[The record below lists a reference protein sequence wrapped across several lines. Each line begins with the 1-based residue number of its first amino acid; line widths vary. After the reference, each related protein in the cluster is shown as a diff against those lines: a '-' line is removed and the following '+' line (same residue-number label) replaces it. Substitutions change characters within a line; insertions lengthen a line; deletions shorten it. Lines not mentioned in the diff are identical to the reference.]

1 MIGNISEEHHWLC
14 YQYDWSQFVIIYG
27 GSNPLFKS
35 LVVVI
40 QIETTNN
47 ECNGE
52 NQDEDMP

>member
-1 MIGNISEEHHWLC
+1 LASI
-14 YQYDWSQFVIIYG
+14 YDYG
-27 GSNPLFKS
+27 GSNALFKS
-35 LVVVI
+35 VVAVI